1 MRLDKRL
8 SKQWRRWWF
17 EMPPRSIW
25 RHCNALVSL
34 LLAGSSSHGDNEVYL
49 QWIPRALQWRHN
61 ERNGVSNHQR
71 LDYLLNCLF
80 RLKSKKTSKVH
91 VSGLCEGKHQW
102 PVDSPHKRPVTRKMF
117 PFGDVIMARVG
128 FALLCYGYV
137 SRFFQYP
144 CALPWRHNGSDSV
157 SNHQPHDC
165 LPNRLFR
172 RRSKRTSKF
181 RVTGLCAGN
190 SPVTGEF
197 PAQMASNAENV
208 SIWWC
213 HHGLIYPIF
222 VRVIHWHWRKYDY
235 PRTSAVILKDQIWH
249 DDVIKWK
256 HFPRYWPFVRGI
268 HRSPVNSPHKG
279 QWRGA
284 LMFCLI
290 RAWINSWVNNCEA
303 GDLRRYLAH
312 CDVIV
317 MGKLVNH
324 QQQQQNNNNNNNNN
338 NALTMC
344 TFLEVYR
351 KTWLKGSRISSR
363 NLKWDFYSAQQFEIW
378 AVNKI
383 GPRNSILCAWLL
395 TKTT

>member
-8 SKQWRRWWF
+8 SKQWRRW
-17 EMPPRSIW
+17 RSIW

-102 PVDSPHKRPVTRKMF
+102 PVDSPHKRPVTRKCF
-117 PFGDVIMARVG
+117 HLVTSSWHGLV
-128 FALLCYGYV
+128 LLCFV
-137 SRFFQYP
+137 MAMSAVFFPYP
-144 CALPWRHNGSDSV
+144 CALQWRHNWSDSV

-172 RRSKRTSKF
+172 RRSKRTSKLL
-181 RVTGLCAGN
+181 VTGLCAGN

-222 VRVIHWHWRKYDY
+222 VRVIHWHLGKCNY
-235 PRTSAVILKDQIWH
+235 PRTSAVILK
-249 DDVIKWK
+249 
-256 HFPRYWPFVRGI
+256 
-268 HRSPVNSPHKG
+268 
-279 QWRGA
+279 
-284 LMFCLI
+284 
-290 RAWINSWVNNCEA
+290 
-303 GDLRRYLAH
+303 
-312 CDVIV
+312 
-317 MGKLVNH
+317 
-324 QQQQQNNNNNNNNN
+324 QQQQQQQQQCANH
-338 NALTMC
+338 
-344 TFLEVYR
+344 VH
-351 KTWLKGSRISSR
+351 IS
-363 NLKWDFYSAQQFEIW
+363 WGI
-378 AVNKI
+378 
-383 GPRNSILCAWLL
+383 P
-395 TKTT
+395 